1 MATDPRQIQLTP
13 EQQRQ
18 VALLADQSGKPWPD
32 LLAEALS
39 LHVPTV
45 RDLHANGTESLCD
58 ALKADG
64 YLAAAIGGPH
74 DKSTNLKYMEG
85 FGQSQ

>member
-18 VALLADQSGKPWPD
+18 VASLADQSGKPWPD

-39 LHVPTV
+39 LHVPTAGDSQV
-45 RDLHANGTESLCD
+45 NGTESLYD

-74 DKSTNLKYMEG
+74 DKSTNPKYMEG
-85 FGQSQ
+85 FGQSR